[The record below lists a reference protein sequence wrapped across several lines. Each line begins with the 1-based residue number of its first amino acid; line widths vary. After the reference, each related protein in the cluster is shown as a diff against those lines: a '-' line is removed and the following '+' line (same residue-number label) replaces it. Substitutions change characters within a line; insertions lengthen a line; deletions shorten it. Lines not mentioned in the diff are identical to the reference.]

1 VNGPDHVEP
10 GTGPRPA
17 IELRGVSKE
26 FAGTAALRTV
36 DLRVR
41 PGELVSVVGAS
52 GSGKSTLLHIAGT
65 LERPSTGSVWL
76 AGRDVARLGDAAVA
90 RLRAEHLGFVFQQFF
105 LLSHVDIVANVA
117 HALTYRGVAPAKRR
131 AAAEVALR
139 EVGLGH
145 RLTHR
150 PDELSGGERQ
160 RVAIARAV
168 VGRPSA
174 VLADEPT
181 GNLDSA
187 TGREVLEVL
196 LRLNAAGTTVVVV
209 THDRDVAAATTRC
222 VELRDGVVV
231 ADSGVAR

>member
-1 VNGPDHVEP
+1 V
-10 GTGPRPA
+10 TAA

-36 DLRVR
+36 DLRVGA
-41 PGELVSVVGAS
+41 GELVSIVGAS

-76 AGRDVARLGDAAVA
+76 AGRDVAGLSDAAVS
-90 RLRAEHLGFVFQQFF
+90 RLRAAHLGFVFQQFF

-117 HALTYRGVAPAKRR
+117 HALVYRGMAAPKRR
-131 AAAEVALR
+131 AAAEDALR

-150 PDELSGGERQ
+150 PDELSGGEKQ

-168 VGRPSA
+168 VGRPA
-174 VLADEPT
+174 AILADEPT

-187 TGREVLEVL
+187 TGREVLDVL
-196 LRLNAAGTTVVVV
+196 LRLNSTGTTVVIV
-209 THDRDVAAATTRC
+209 THDRDIAAATTRR
-222 VELRDGVVV
+222 VELRDGVIVHDSEVV
-231 ADSGVAR
+231 R

>member
-1 VNGPDHVEP
+1 V
-10 GTGPRPA
+10 TSA

-36 DLRVR
+36 DLRVGA
-41 PGELVSVVGAS
+41 GELVSIVGAS

-76 AGRDVARLGDAAVA
+76 AGRDVAGLSDAAVS
-90 RLRAEHLGFVFQQFF
+90 RLRAAHLGFVFQQFF

-117 HALTYRGVAPAKRR
+117 HALVYRGMAAPKRR
-131 AAAEVALR
+131 AAAEDALR

-150 PDELSGGERQ
+150 PDELSGGEKQ

-168 VGRPSA
+168 VGRPA
-174 VLADEPT
+174 AILADEPT

-187 TGREVLEVL
+187 TGREVLDVL
-196 LRLNAAGTTVVVV
+196 LRLNSAGTTVVIV
-209 THDRDVAAATTRC
+209 THDRDIAAATTRR
-222 VELRDGVVV
+222 VELRDGVIVHDSEVV
-231 ADSGVAR
+231 R